1 MVFATAQ
8 ECLAS
13 LQGSAMSRDFAVL
26 TRGSDK
32 KIAKVLCIQHGEETK
47 NWRRLEQHVERDP
60 SDDKKVI
67 SKRQRKDS
75 SKNAL
80 GWTWEMYWS
89 VRSLRK

>member
-1 MVFATAQ
+1 
-8 ECLAS
+8 
-13 LQGSAMSRDFAVL
+13 MSRDFAVL